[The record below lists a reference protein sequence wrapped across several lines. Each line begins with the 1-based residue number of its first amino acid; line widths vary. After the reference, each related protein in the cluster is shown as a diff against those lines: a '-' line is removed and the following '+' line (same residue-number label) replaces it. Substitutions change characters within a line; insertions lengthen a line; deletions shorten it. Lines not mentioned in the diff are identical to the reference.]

1 MARKNPFASLMED
14 AISGDDSKAGQ
25 PAHDYTAKG
34 ASRSMLSSITE
45 MATQAD
51 RLVAGE
57 TIVEIDPEFVDIS
70 FVKDRLDD
78 QGEDYAQLVEA
89 IRERGQDSPILV
101 RPHPSAPGRFMIVF
115 GHRRVRVARDLGRKV
130 RAVVKNLADIDHVIA
145 QGQENSARANLSF
158 IEKALY
164 AGSLAALRY
173 DDDNSVILTAL
184 SINRPT
190 LSKMLSVASL
200 PSNVLEAIGPAKAVG
215 RDRWYELKQHLDRP
229 TNHELAA
236 GVIGEAGFVE
246 LGSDERFDRLI
257 ERLKAAQSRR
267 VKTKAIKTR
276 WQPDDKTLAAEISSE
291 DKRYSLAIKGKG
303 PEAREFGHYL
313 TEKLSQL
320 YQDFRKESDAKKDG
334 V

>member
-1 MARKNPFASLMED
+1 MARKNPFATLMGGPVGSEGSETNQ
-14 AISGDDSKAGQ
+14 AVR
-25 PAHDYTAKG
+25 DYTMKG
-34 ASRSMLSSITE
+34 ASKSMLSSITE
-45 MATQAD
+45 MAAQAD

-57 TIVEIDPEFVDIS
+57 AIVEIDPELVDIS

-78 QGEDYAQLVEA
+78 DGDEYSQLVEA

-101 RPHPSAPGRFMIVF
+101 RPHPSAAGRFMIVF

-200 PSNVLEAIGPAKAVG
+200 PPAILEAIGPAKGIG

-229 TNHELAA
+229 SNHEIASE
-236 GVIGEAGFVE
+236 VISEASFSE
-246 LGSDERFDRLI
+246 LSSDERFDRMI

-267 VKTKAIKTR
+267 VKAKPEKTT
-276 WQPDDKTLAAEISSE
+276 WQTEDKRLAAEISSE

-303 PEAREFGHYL
+303 PEAREFGRYL
-313 TEKLSQL
+313 TEKLGQL

>member
-1 MARKNPFASLMED
+1 MARKNPFATLMNGPDGAE
-14 AISGDDSKAGQ
+14 ASEASQA
-25 PAHDYTAKG
+25 ARDYTMKG
-34 ASRSMLSSITE
+34 ASKSMLSSITE
-45 MATQAD
+45 MAAQAD
-51 RLVAGE
+51 RLIAGE
-57 TIVEIDPEFVDIS
+57 VIVEIDPGLVDFS

-78 QGEDYAQLVEA
+78 DGDEYQQLVEA
-89 IRERGQDSPILV
+89 IRERGQDSPVLV
-101 RPHPSAPGRFMIVF
+101 RPHPKVDGRFMIVF

-173 DDDNSVILTAL
+173 DDDHSVILTAL

-200 PSNVLEAIGPAKAVG
+200 PPAILEAIGPAKAVG
-215 RDRWYELKQHLDRP
+215 RDRWYELKQYLDRP
-229 TNHELAA
+229 ANHQLAA
-236 GVIGEAGFVE
+236 EVIDEPGFAE
-246 LGSDERFDRLI
+246 LDSDERFDLLAN
-257 ERLKAAQSRR
+257 RLKAGRPRKAKTRP
-267 VKTKAIKTR
+267 VKTT
-276 WQPDDKTLAAEISSE
+276 WQPDDKVFAAEIHAE

-303 PEAREFGHYL
+303 PEAREFGRYL
-313 TEKLSQL
+313 TEKLGQL
-320 YQDFRKESDAKKDG
+320 YQDFRKESSAKKDG

>member
-1 MARKNPFASLMED
+1 MARKNPFASLMGE
-14 AISGDDSKAGQ
+14 AAGIEGPETGQ
-25 PAHDYTAKG
+25 AARDYTRKG
-34 ASRSMLSSITE
+34 ASKSMLSSITE
-45 MATQAD
+45 MAAQAD

-57 TIVEIDPEFVDIS
+57 AIVEIDPELVDIS

-78 QGEDYAQLVEA
+78 DGEEYAQLVEA

-101 RPHPSAPGRFMIVF
+101 RPHPKATGRFMIVF

-173 DDDNSVILTAL
+173 DDDNSVILAAL

-200 PSNVLEAIGPAKAVG
+200 PPAILEAIGPAKAVG
-215 RDRWYELKQHLDRP
+215 RDRWYELKQLLDRP
-229 TNHELAA
+229 SNHEIAIDA
-236 GVIGEAGFVE
+236 ISEAGFTE

-267 VKTKAIKTR
+267 VKAKPVKTT
-276 WQPDDKTLAAEISSE
+276 WQPPDKTLAAEISSE

-303 PEAREFGHYL
+303 PEAREFGRYL
-313 TEKLSQL
+313 TEKLGQL
-320 YQDFRKESDAKKDG
+320 YLDFRKESDAKKDG

>member
-1 MARKNPFASLMED
+1 MARKNPFASLMGE
-14 AISGDDSKAGQ
+14 AAGDGAAESSQ
-25 PAHDYTAKG
+25 LVRDYTAKG
-34 ASRSMLSSITE
+34 ASKSMLSSITE
-45 MATQAD
+45 LAAQAD

-57 TIVEIDPEFVDIS
+57 TIVEIDPELVDIS
-70 FVKDRLDD
+70 FVKDRLSEEGD
-78 QGEDYAQLVEA
+78 EYAQLVEA

-101 RPHPSAPGRFMIVF
+101 RPHPTAPGRFMTVF
-115 GHRRVRVARDLGRKV
+115 GHRRVRVARELGRKV

-173 DDDNSVILTAL
+173 DDDNSIILTAL

-200 PSNVLEAIGPAKAVG
+200 PPAILEAIGPAKAIG

-229 TNHELAA
+229 SNHEVAA
-236 GVIGEAGFVE
+236 SVIGEASFAE
-246 LGSDERFDRLI
+246 LSSDERFNRLI

-267 VKTKAIKTR
+267 VKAKPEKAT
-276 WQPDDKTLAAEISSE
+276 WQPADKTLAAEISSE
-291 DKRYSLAIKGKG
+291 DKRYLLAIKGKG
-303 PEAREFGHYL
+303 PEAREFGRYL
-313 TEKLSQL
+313 TEKLGQL